1 MAENRIHQ
9 LLLQLTVDEKLSL
22 LAGGSQWRTA
32 AVKRLGI
39 PSLKVSDGPSGA
51 RGEIFG
57 EGVPAAYLPSGVSLG
72 ATWDVGLM
80 EQIGQL
86 LAEECKSKSASVSLA
101 PTMCIHRHP
110 LGGRNFESFSE
121 DPYLTGKMATAHVR
135 GLQSRGVGATP
146 KHFVA
151 NDQETKRFKTN
162 AHIDPRALREVYLLP
177 FQMMV
182 RESDP
187 WCMMTAYNKVNGHHC
202 DTSKELLVDI
212 ARNEWN
218 WGGVFMSDWGGTTS
232 TAASINN
239 GLDLEMPGPPF
250 RRSMKNLEGPLKEGQ
265 VDLKR
270 VDESITRIL
279 HLLEKAGR
287 FENAPDDPEYCR
299 EDPSTRNLLL
309 EAASAGIVMLKNDS
323 DVLPLKP
330 EVVKRLAIVGP
341 NAKRVVAGGGGSSYI
356 KAPYW
361 TSVFESTDREFRAA
375 GTEVVFHSG
384 AKVNRYLP
392 TPSAS
397 SVRSPTDG
405 TSGAVIEWH
414 NGHSLDSEIVATT
427 HIDDLYYMSFG
438 TVPSEIQG
446 DTSFSFRVRT
456 TLTPSTSG
464 RHRISLASIGPA
476 ELFIDGKPALSLLGE
491 FEDKGSLFFT
501 YGSDET
507 VSTFEFIASRDY
519 DIRIDYTSH
528 DRQLQP
534 ELEPQLEPME
544 DKFQGIRFGYEEHD
558 PSDLPS
564 EAAQLAQDCDAAVV
578 VVGRDKEWETEG
590 QDIPFFELPGDQ
602 VRLIEE
608 VAAVC
613 KQTIVVV
620 QAGTPVKLDPW
631 IDHVQGVLYT
641 WYQGQELGNAAAAVL
656 AGKFNPCGRLPVT
669 FPRRIEDCPAYSSF
683 PGDGA
688 DAYYSESIFVGY
700 KWWDLVGTAPHFPLG
715 YGLSYNT
722 FSISPVSI
730 SSQELKD
737 NGPLTM
743 EVMVTNTGSTVELP
757 GRQTVIAWLSQ
768 RSPHRIRRPQKQI
781 CGFAKSEPVSKGEKH
796 VVKIESDGYAF
807 GVFDV
812 KSGRWA
818 VDAGTEFDILIG
830 SSADDAV
837 VAWKI
842 TVPVE
847 ISWIN

>member
-1 MAENRIHQ
+1 IQH
-9 LLLQLTVDEKLSL
+9 LLSQLTLDEKLSL

-32 AVKRLGI
+32 AIKRLGI
-39 PSLKVSDGPSGA
+39 PALKVSDGPSGA

-57 EGVPAAYLPSGVSLG
+57 EGVPAAFLPSGVSLG
-72 ATWDVGLM
+72 ATWDVHLM

-121 DPYLTGKMATAHVR
+121 DPYLTGKMAAGHVR

-151 NDQETKRFKTN
+151 NDQETKRFKIN
-162 AHIDPRALREVYLLP
+162 AHIDNRALREVYLLP
-177 FQMMV
+177 FQIMV
-182 RESDP
+182 READP

-202 DTSKELLVDI
+202 DTSKKLLTDI

-218 WGGVFMSDWGGTTS
+218 WDGVFMSDWGGTTS
-232 TAASINN
+232 TVDSINN
-239 GLDLEMPGPPF
+239 GLDLEMPGPPL
-250 RRSMKNLEGPLKEGQ
+250 RRSMKSLEGPLEDGQ
-265 VDLKR
+265 IDLRR
-270 VDESITRIL
+270 VDESVLRIL
-279 HLLEKAGR
+279 RLLEKTGR

-299 EDPSTRNLLL
+299 EDTNTRDLLL
-309 EAASAGIVMLKNDS
+309 QAASAGIVMLKNDHN
-323 DVLPLKP
+323 VLPLKP
-330 EVVKRLAIVGP
+330 QTVKRLAVVGP

-361 TSVFESTDREFRAA
+361 TSVFESMEREFIDA
-375 GTEVVFHSG
+375 GTEVVFHTG
-384 AKVNRYLP
+384 AKVNRYFTPWNLP
-392 TPSAS
+392 WHC
-397 SVRSPTDG
+397 RHLL
-405 TSGAVIEWH
+405 TSI
-414 NGHSLDSEIVATT
+414 S
-427 HIDDLYYMSFG
+427 DDLYYMSFG
-438 TVPSEIQG
+438 TVPGEIEG
-446 DTSFSFRVRT
+446 DTNFSFRVRT
-456 TLTPSTSG
+456 ILTPSTSG
-464 RHRISLASIGPA
+464 PHQISLASIGPA
-476 ELFIDGKPALSLLGE
+476 ELFIDGKPAISLLGK

-507 VSTFEFIASRDY
+507 VSTFDFTAGRDY
-519 DIRIDYTSH
+519 DIRINYWSH

-534 ELEPQLEPME
+534 ELETQLEPME
-544 DKFQGIRFGYEEHD
+544 DKFQGIRFGYEEND

-564 EAAQLAQDCDAAVV
+564 EAAQLAEGCDVAVV

-590 QDIPFFELPGDQ
+590 QDIPLFELPGDQ

-613 KQTIVVV
+613 KQTVVVV

-631 IDHVQGVLYT
+631 IDRVQGVLYT

-683 PGDGA
+683 PGDGV
-688 DAYYSESIFVGY
+688 DTYYSESIFVGY

-715 YGLSYNT
+715 FGLSYNT
-722 FSISPVSI
+722 FSMSPVSI
-730 SSQELKD
+730 SSRELKA
-737 NGPLTM
+737 NVSLTM
-743 EVMVTNTGSTVELP
+743 EVLVTNTSSTVDLP

-768 RSPHRIRRPQKQI
+768 RSPHRIRRPLKQI
-781 CGFAKSEPVSKGEKH
+781 CGFAKSEPVSEGEQH
-796 VVKIESDGYAF
+796 TVKLETDAYAF

-812 KSGRWA
+812 RSGRW
-818 VDAGTEFDILIG
+818 VIDAGTVFDILVG
-830 SSADDAV
+830 SSAHDAK
-837 VAWKI
+837 VAWQI
-842 TVPVE
+842 TVPTE
-847 ISWIN
+847 ISWI